1 MESYISFSIIS
12 VFFYTFMILT
22 LLAGK
27 RSRIINSF
35 MCVLG
40 GMLCWTLGSFLMR
53 MEAGPS
59 YILWYYVSL
68 AGILFLPYF
77 YYVFISEFMGVRMGR
92 KSKIPLFLML
102 LLFVINI
109 PGGILLRW
117 PDLIRKNGGAHFV
130 YKITPWFLLFFVVA
144 GITIIQIFITM
155 YRGCR
160 RHPGYRKQ
168 IEPILVGI
176 LIIFVGNL
184 ALAVPVF
191 SGFPIDI
198 VSGLINAVLMLYAL
212 TRRRLFQMRR
222 LASDGVCF
230 GVGVVLTVVLFINL
244 SPYLMSYIL
253 YGLAPLPFATGLFP
267 LALKEDIDIR
277 FLPEVE
283 DAVNMSFG
291 ERNKEGFKMAMKQD
305 VEFFFGLGSVAYAVS
320 QSLTGS
326 VSSGKSKTSF
336 SELLQ
341 YKPKMLKRILN
352 AKKICKK
359 EKRELLPKDLF
370 HLKGFMVAGTDNQ
383 CYKDDLE
390 EMWGVRPM
398 ELFAGT
404 EPSIIGT
411 ETWTRNGMYFFP
423 DTCFYEFI
431 TEKDMLHNYEDPTFT
446 PPTYLM
452 DEVVPGEKYELVIT
466 VLKGGAFA
474 RYRVGDM
481 YRCVGLTNQED
492 RTQIPRFEYIDRVPW
507 IIDIAG
513 FTRISENGIKS
524 VIQLSGQ
531 PVTDWIAVKEYNEKK
546 RPYLHLYIEVKK
558 EALMYQAM
566 STDILKEL
574 LTTYFKYIDQDYRDL
589 KKILGMDPLVVT
601 ILRCGTFH
609 LYESRKGR
617 KPRHMSTPYYEVAE
631 LLRLQDEIGLGNMR
645 K

>member
-1 MESYISFSIIS
+1 MAKRGEKAVSLGEKLRKQQYDAIWKEYCGFLDLTMQDYMKIQNRLMEEQIQLWSDCELGKSILKGRRPSGIDEFRRL
-12 VFFYTFMILT
+12 VPLT
-22 LLAGK
+22 TYEDYADMLLQK
-27 RSRIINSF
+27 RSETLPGNPIIWIQTTWE
-35 MCVLG
+35 G
-40 GMLCWTLGSFLMR
+40 GRHPIKVAPYTRSMLDTYR
-53 MEAGPS
+53 
-59 YILWYYVSL
+59 
-68 AGILFLPYF
+68 
-77 YYVFISEFMGVRMGR
+77 
-92 KSKIPLFLML
+92 
-102 LLFVINI
+102 N
-109 PGGILLRW
+109 
-117 PDLIRKNGGAHFV
+117 N
-130 YKITPWFLLFFVVA
+130 VVA
-144 GITIIQIFITM
+144 
-155 YRGCR
+155 CL
-160 RHPGYRKQ
+160 
-168 IEPILVGI
+168 ILATSREKGKFDVEET
-176 LIIFVGNL
+176 
-184 ALAVPVF
+184 
-191 SGFPIDI
+191 DK
-198 VSGLINAVLMLYAL
+198 
-212 TRRRLFQMRR
+212 
-222 LASDGVCF
+222 
-230 GVGVVLTVVLFINL
+230 
-244 SPYLMSYIL
+244 IL

-359 EKRELLPKDLF
+359 GKRELLPKDLF

-631 LLRLQDEIGLGNMR
+631 LLRLQDEIGSGNMR

>member
-1 MESYISFSIIS
+1 MLNDITIGQYFPGNSVIHRLDSRVKLVLDILYLVILFTAQSYTGLLLGMLFMVMCYMLARIKL
-12 VFFYTFMILT
+12 VMILKSVKPI
-22 LLAGK
+22 LP
-27 RSRIINSF
+27 
-35 MCVLG
+35 
-40 GMLCWTLGSFLMR
+40 LM
-53 MEAGPS
+53 
-59 YILWYYVSL
+59 IFT
-68 AGILFLPYF
+68 GIL
-77 YYVFISEFMGVRMGR
+77 
-92 KSKIPLFLML
+92 
-102 LLFVINI
+102 N
-109 PGGILLRW
+109 
-117 PDLIRKNGGAHFV
+117 
-130 YKITPWFLLFFVVA
+130 LFFVKGETPLFKWEFIEIYPEGVNTA
-144 GITIIQIFITM
+144 LFMLIRVITLIVGMSLLTYTTSPIMLTDA
-155 YRGCR
+155 
-160 RHPGYRKQ
+160 
-168 IEPILVGI
+168 IERLLSPLKKIH
-176 LIIFVGNL
+176 
-184 ALAVPVF
+184 VPVHEL
-191 SGFPIDI
+191 SMMMTI
-198 VSGLINAVLMLYAL
+198 AL
-212 TRRRLFQMRR
+212 R
-222 LASDGVCF
+222 
-230 GVGVVLTVVLFINL
+230 FIPTL
-244 SPYLMSYIL
+244 VEETDKIL

-277 FLPEVE
+277 FLLEVE

-411 ETWTRNGMYFFP
+411 ETWTRNGMYFFQ

-631 LLRLQDEIGLGNMR
+631 LLRLQDEIGFGNMR

>member
-1 MESYISFSIIS
+1 
-12 VFFYTFMILT
+12 
-22 LLAGK
+22 
-27 RSRIINSF
+27 
-35 MCVLG
+35 
-40 GMLCWTLGSFLMR
+40 
-53 MEAGPS
+53 
-59 YILWYYVSL
+59 
-68 AGILFLPYF
+68 
-77 YYVFISEFMGVRMGR
+77 
-92 KSKIPLFLML
+92 
-102 LLFVINI
+102 
-109 PGGILLRW
+109 
-117 PDLIRKNGGAHFV
+117 
-130 YKITPWFLLFFVVA
+130 
-144 GITIIQIFITM
+144 
-155 YRGCR
+155 
-160 RHPGYRKQ
+160 
-168 IEPILVGI
+168 
-176 LIIFVGNL
+176 
-184 ALAVPVF
+184 
-191 SGFPIDI
+191 
-198 VSGLINAVLMLYAL
+198 
-212 TRRRLFQMRR
+212 
-222 LASDGVCF
+222 
-230 GVGVVLTVVLFINL
+230 
-244 SPYLMSYIL
+244 
-253 YGLAPLPFATGLFP
+253 
-267 LALKEDIDIR
+267 
-277 FLPEVE
+277 
-283 DAVNMSFG
+283 
-291 ERNKEGFKMAMKQD
+291 
-305 VEFFFGLGSVAYAVS
+305 
-320 QSLTGS
+320 
-326 VSSGKSKTSF
+326 
-336 SELLQ
+336 
-341 YKPKMLKRILN
+341 MLKRILN

-558 EALMYQAM
+558 EDADVSGYEHGYSERTSDHVFQ
-566 STDILKEL
+566 I
-574 LTTYFKYIDQDYRDL
+574 YRSGL
-589 KKILGMDPLVVT
+589 PGSEENPGMDPLVVT
-601 ILRCGTFH
+601 ILRCGYLH
-609 LYESRKGR
+609 LYESRKR
-617 KPRHMSTPYYEVAE
+617 TETTAYEHS
-631 LLRLQDEIGLGNMR
+631 LL
-645 K
+645 

>member
-1 MESYISFSIIS
+1 
-12 VFFYTFMILT
+12 
-22 LLAGK
+22 
-27 RSRIINSF
+27 
-35 MCVLG
+35 
-40 GMLCWTLGSFLMR
+40 
-53 MEAGPS
+53 
-59 YILWYYVSL
+59 
-68 AGILFLPYF
+68 
-77 YYVFISEFMGVRMGR
+77 
-92 KSKIPLFLML
+92 
-102 LLFVINI
+102 
-109 PGGILLRW
+109 
-117 PDLIRKNGGAHFV
+117 
-130 YKITPWFLLFFVVA
+130 
-144 GITIIQIFITM
+144 
-155 YRGCR
+155 
-160 RHPGYRKQ
+160 
-168 IEPILVGI
+168 
-176 LIIFVGNL
+176 
-184 ALAVPVF
+184 
-191 SGFPIDI
+191 
-198 VSGLINAVLMLYAL
+198 
-212 TRRRLFQMRR
+212 
-222 LASDGVCF
+222 
-230 GVGVVLTVVLFINL
+230 
-244 SPYLMSYIL
+244 
-253 YGLAPLPFATGLFP
+253 
-267 LALKEDIDIR
+267 
-277 FLPEVE
+277 
-283 DAVNMSFG
+283 
-291 ERNKEGFKMAMKQD
+291 
-305 VEFFFGLGSVAYAVS
+305 
-320 QSLTGS
+320 
-326 VSSGKSKTSF
+326 
-336 SELLQ
+336 
-341 YKPKMLKRILN
+341 
-352 AKKICKK
+352 
-359 EKRELLPKDLF
+359 
-370 HLKGFMVAGTDNQ
+370 MVAGTDNQ

-492 RTQIPRFEYIDRVPW
+492 RTQIPRFEYVDRVPW

-524 VIQLSGQ
+524 VIQLSGK

-609 LYESRKGR
+609 LYESRNGR

-631 LLRLQDEIGLGNMR
+631 LLRLQDEIGSGNMR

>member
-1 MESYISFSIIS
+1 MLKDVTLGQFFPGQTPIHKLDPRTKLVLVIVYIVALFLAKWFVSYAAIAAFLALVIAMSQIRLKVVLKNLKPLLFIIILTALLNLFYGQGEPIAQFWIFKITKSGIQNAVFMVLRISLL
-12 VFFYTFMILT
+12 VAGTFMLT
-22 LLAGK
+22 YTTSPIALTDGLESLLSPLKKLHAPVHELSMMMSIAL
-27 RSRIINSF
+27 R
-35 MCVLG
+35 
-40 GMLCWTLGSFLMR
+40 
-53 MEAGPS
+53 
-59 YILWYYVSL
+59 
-68 AGILFLPYF
+68 
-77 YYVFISEFMGVRMGR
+77 FI
-92 KSKIPLFLML
+92 
-102 LLFVINI
+102 
-109 PGGILLRW
+109 
-117 PDLIRKNGGAHFV
+117 
-130 YKITPWFLLFFVVA
+130 
-144 GITIIQIFITM
+144 
-155 YRGCR
+155 
-160 RHPGYRKQ
+160 
-168 IEPILVGI
+168 PILVEET
-176 LIIFVGNL
+176 
-184 ALAVPVF
+184 
-191 SGFPIDI
+191 DK
-198 VSGLINAVLMLYAL
+198 
-212 TRRRLFQMRR
+212 
-222 LASDGVCF
+222 
-230 GVGVVLTVVLFINL
+230 
-244 SPYLMSYIL
+244 IL

-492 RTQIPRFEYIDRVPW
+492 RTQIPRFEYVDRVPW

-609 LYESRKGR
+609 LYESRNGR

-631 LLRLQDEIGLGNMR
+631 LLRLQDEIGSGNMR